1 MLLFKL
7 FLSIDDGYLV
17 SQKTL
22 ITIGWDMRSLLLG
35 GETLQQ
41 LPIKT
46 ILWQKYSLIGSLIT
60 GDKHDKMV

>member
-7 FLSIDDGYLV
+7 FLFIDDGYLV

-46 ILWQKYSLIGSLIT
+46 ILWQKYSLIDSLIT